1 MMLLGSRSVNANARD
16 FEPSASNMTFARLVL
31 AATNIESLPDAT
43 EFELPPRHI
52 AVALVQTYVANIY
65 TLYPCLSET
74 YLHSILDDIYRQ
86 DERVIKHS
94 DYFSFFLILGIGS
107 TAQSQGPHDEAY
119 GNGLRFVSKAMEY
132 ADRALAPG
140 FVTQIQ
146 SLLLLTQYS
155 LLNPTHFDSWHLIGF
170 TTRAIND
177 LGLHQDPP
185 VNSVPDKNILDM
197 RRKMFWC
204 AYSLDRYVISR
215 LFFFYIGVLTL

>member
-1 MMLLGSRSVNANARD
+1 
-16 FEPSASNMTFARLVL
+16 MTFARLVL
-31 AATNIESLPDAT
+31 AATNTESLPDAT
-43 EFELPPRHI
+43 EFELPPRH
-52 AVALVQTYVANIY
+52 VALGLVRCYIVNIY
-65 TLYPCLSET
+65 ALFPCFSET
-74 YLHSILDDIYRQ
+74 ALHSILDDVYRQ

-107 TAQSQGPHDEAY
+107 TAQSQGSYDEFY
-119 GNGLRFVSKAMEY
+119 GNGLKFVSKAMEY

-185 VNSVPDKNILDM
+185 VKSVPDKNVLDM

-204 AYSLDRYVISR
+204 AYSLDRYVILRYPMSSR
-215 LFFFYIGVLTL
+215 I